1 MILIGENINVMN
13 KRLRKAFKERDKGPV
28 ENLVR
33 KSVENGVDYLDLN
46 IGPARKDGPQ
56 LMEWL
61 IQTVRGITD
70 IPLFL
75 DTTNVE
81 ALKVGLEMEGERA
94 VINSIQVT
102 PERMDLLFPLMKKY
116 GAKCVAL
123 LIGKEGVPRDAT
135 ERGSLAVE
143 FLTRAE
149 REAIPPENIFF
160 DPIVLPLPYQQ
171 EQVVAVLEFM
181 AMFKELLPGCLSTCG
196 LSNVSN
202 GAPEELRPLLNRT
215 YLLMLK
221 KYGLD
226 SAIVDALDEELL
238 ALARGEKPELEK
250 FLYRI
255 MEEEVEEKELKE
267 EELKIY
273 RTYKVLSGKTLY
285 SHSWLKV

>member
-61 IQTVRGITD
+61 IKTVREITD

-81 ALKVGLEMEGERA
+81 ALQVGLEMEGERA

-116 GAKCVAL
+116 RAKCVAL

-181 AMFKELLPGCLSTCG
+181 SMFKELLPGCLSTCG